1 MANFI
6 DGPVGFAIAFAI
18 GLSLSDP
25 MDSSSMLSPSLPPL
39 PKIWHAVLS
48 HPHTEGFKAACAVEI
63 ATLEAKGL
71 MVVVDYPAN
80 KYVIP
85 VKWVFTYKIDEN
97 GYWLKDKA

>member
-39 PKIWHAVLS
+39 PKTWHAVLS
-48 HPHTEGFKAACAVEI
+48 HPHAEGFKAACAVEI
-63 ATLEAKGL
+63 ATLEAKGS
-71 MVVVDYPAN
+71 MVVVDCPSN
-80 KYVIP
+80 KCKGARLIVSI
-85 VKWVFTYKIDEN
+85 
-97 GYWLKDKA
+97 